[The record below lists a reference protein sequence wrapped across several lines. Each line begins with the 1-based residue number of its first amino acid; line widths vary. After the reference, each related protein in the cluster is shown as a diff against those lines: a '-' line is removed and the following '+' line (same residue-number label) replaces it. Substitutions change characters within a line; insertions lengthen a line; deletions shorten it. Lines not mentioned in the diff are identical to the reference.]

1 MDELLLAS
9 HIRENVLRT
18 GSRPLI
24 AFTNDEEAAAAAS
37 AAPFLSD
44 NFEGIVTRLIFN
56 GCYRQAMN
64 EVYRSKFGGFL
75 NDPKTQQGLFDRSPK
90 IAISITL

>member
-44 NFEGIVTRLIFN
+44 NFEGIVTRSIFN
-56 GCYRQAMN
+56 GCYI
-64 EVYRSKFGGFL
+64 YRSNFKGFL
-75 NDPKTQQGLFDRSPK
+75 MAQKHNRSQKNIPF
-90 IAISITL
+90 